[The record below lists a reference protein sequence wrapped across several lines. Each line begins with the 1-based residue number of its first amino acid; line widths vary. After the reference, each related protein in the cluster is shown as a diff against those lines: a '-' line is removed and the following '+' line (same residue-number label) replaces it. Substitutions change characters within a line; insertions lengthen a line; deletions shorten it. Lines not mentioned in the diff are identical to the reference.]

1 MRPWVMPG
9 HGGGGESTNRLRAE
23 STEST
28 ESFQPHFMGEEQI
41 RRKTVTEITL
51 LLEPKR
57 SKLSVLSV
65 HSAAPPDA
73 QRAQLA
79 RTEPALAQAQASFV
93 SASNGGK
100 AATSR
105 LTTLRRHVPLAAARP
120 SRPHEGDGGFCP
132 TSSFGFF
139 NRTGR
144 HTQNFLPNGT
154 K

>member
-51 LLEPKR
+51 LPEPKR

-73 QRAQLA
+73 QRGNLHERGAGRATGILVC
-79 RTEPALAQAQASFV
+79 AS
-93 SASNGGK
+93 
-100 AATSR
+100 TQ
-105 LTTLRRHVPLAAARP
+105 
-120 SRPHEGDGGFCP
+120 
-132 TSSFGFF
+132 
-139 NRTGR
+139 GR
-144 HTQNFLPNGT
+144 HDQQTNHVAPPRAASSGSSVTTARGGWGFLPD
-154 K
+154 KLLWVF